1 MYLRFKELI
10 LYAKVGCFD
19 FHKFSKL
26 KRNRMGLR
34 IAIIRESLVYILK
47 SYHSSYFCVNMYSII
62 YETNRQKKKKNLR
75 PKLLNFIEITSCS

>member
-19 FHKFSKL
+19 LHKFSKL
-26 KRNRMGLR
+26 KRNRTGLR

-62 YETNRQKKKKNLR
+62 YETNRQSR
-75 PKLLNFIEITSCS
+75 FDA